1 MPPSGSKKV
10 TSTPSDKKS
19 TKSPASNIYK
29 PPKIP
34 IYKKPMSSSAAIRE
48 NQSEEVQVKDDSR
61 QSTETKKQVK
71 FGAEE
76 SNSEEDEDDEQRNP
90 GGNQEEIESKYSD
103 DKPGDQNDDRT
114 EKIENEVSKK
124 ESPRPTQESM

>member
-1 MPPSGSKKV
+1 M
-10 TSTPSDKKS
+10 
-19 TKSPASNIYK
+19 
-29 PPKIP
+29 
-34 IYKKPMSSSAAIRE
+34 
-48 NQSEEVQVKDDSR
+48 
-61 QSTETKKQVK
+61 K